1 MLCFFFFSINTFF
14 SLFVSGL
21 QLDGTAA
28 ISHNQVL
35 PAGYW
40 WSLLYG
46 TVIGLLCLLVCLVGA
61 HIYAKA
67 TFIIFLVVI
76 FVLLT
81 IFISFFAVRPRVV
94 TLPSSANS
102 NTNGSGPG
110 FPTTA
115 NFTGFKLD
123 TLLGNL
129 KGKVL
134 LWCSQLLKL
143 KFGGGQG
150 LHLFTIICFFKKI
163 FCCYYFSFSS
173 NKSKC
178 YLFLKYLV
186 YLDFVAFIG

>member
-1 MLCFFFFSINTFF
+1 MF
-14 SLFVSGL
+14 SLMTSHWTLNTSGL
-21 QLDGTAA
+21 LLDGTVAT
-28 ISHNQVL
+28 SHNQVL
-35 PAGYW
+35 PSGYW

-94 TLPSSANS
+94 TLPSSANP
-102 NTNGSGPG
+102 NTNGSGPV

-115 NFTGFKLD
+115 NFTGFKFD

-134 LWCSQLLKL
+134 SRCSH
-143 KFGGGQG
+143 FM
-150 LHLFTIICFFKKI
+150 I
-163 FCCYYFSFSS
+163 Y
-173 NKSKC
+173 
-178 YLFLKYLV
+178 
-186 YLDFVAFIG
+186 